1 MCVICFT
8 KGVSIDN
15 DFIKKLWTA
24 NPDGAGFAFID
35 KTNKMFYK
43 KGYLKLEDLISDL
56 PKNRENMVLHFRIAT
71 QGLINSNN
79 CHPFN
84 IDNLKPNEGYAS
96 RLLFHN
102 GMTPVSWKVKKKD
115 EDRYSDTYLLCRD
128 ILSQVK
134 NQKMYDAILSANSK
148 YALFD
153 ESLSSEK
160 WFLYG
165 KWEDSDGM
173 LFSNLNFKIK
183 TQFLGGYMNRSA
195 RSYIWD
201 EFDNYPYSGVDEE
214 EKIIEGGESHRMF
227 EDSVDVD
234 FDEESYIYCEFC
246 KVELHEDDI
255 PFGVCADC
263 TVQHGIFCD
272 CKSRMV
278 ITADGGYF
286 CSSGECN

>member
-8 KGVSIDN
+8 QNVDISN
-15 DFIKKLWTA
+15 DYIKKLWDE
-24 NPDGAGFAFID
+24 NPDGAGFAFLEH
-35 KTNKMFYK
+35 KSSKMYFA
-43 KGYLKLEDLISDL
+43 KGFLDVNQLIEAL
-56 PKNRENMVLHFRIAT
+56 PKVRENLVLHFRIAT
-71 QGLINSNN
+71 SGLVDANN

-84 IDNLKPNEGYAS
+84 IDKVNEEEGYAN

-102 GMTPVSWKVKKKD
+102 GITPITWSVKKKLL
-115 EDRYSDTYLLCRD
+115 EKHSDTYLLCKD
-128 ILSQVK
+128 ILSQVSDR
-134 NQKMYDAILSANSK
+134 KMYDVILSANSK
-148 YALFD
+148 YALYD
-153 ESLSSEK
+153 TNLSKEK
-160 WFLYG
+160 WWIYG

-173 LFSNLNFKIK
+173 LFSNLNFKITTPFPRYRK
-183 TQFLGGYMNRSA
+183 YTG

-201 EFDNYPYSGVDEE
+201 EFDNFPYSGGDDDVIKENLPLTT
-214 EKIIEGGESHRMF
+214 M
-227 EDSVDVD
+227 EDIDVD
-234 FDEESYIYCEFC
+234 FDEESYAYCEFC

-263 TVQHGIFCD
+263 TVQHGLFCD